1 MEITVIFLC
10 IIVVAQ
16 VVERY
21 FYAKEMNKQ
30 LGNAVKAIM
39 SRNINEFMAATLVD
53 KASEEVKI
61 NTDEELVS
69 DLSDK
74 DFNDLIKRETK

>member
-1 MEITVIFLC
+1 MDLL
-10 IIVVAQ
+10 IIVLAIVIVAQ
-16 VVERY
+16 IVERY

-39 SRNINEFMAATLVD
+39 SRNINEYMAATLVD
-53 KASEEVKI
+53 KAADEVKI
-61 NTDEELVS
+61 DSDEQLVT

-74 DFNDLIKRETK
+74 DFDDLIKEQTK